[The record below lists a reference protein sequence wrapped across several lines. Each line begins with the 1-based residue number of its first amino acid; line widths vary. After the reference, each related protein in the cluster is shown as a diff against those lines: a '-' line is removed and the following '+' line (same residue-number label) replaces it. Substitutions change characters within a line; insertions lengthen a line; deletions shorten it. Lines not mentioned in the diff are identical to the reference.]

1 MYKSSISLLK
11 REHLDGLMR
20 LLHSQLFSKVAQQ
33 LINAMPLEV
42 LLHFAERRAH
52 IVFVSPWFRIL
63 RLSFFFQLPFVF
75 LKGV

>member
-42 LLHFAERRAH
+42 LLHFAERRAR
-52 IVFVSPWFRIL
+52 IVFISPCL
-63 RLSFFFQLPFVF
+63 ESSKTAELFFSSFVF
-75 LKGV
+75 